1 VNHDKADCIHS
12 DKECSVCGK
21 VGHIWRVCRKREG
34 AQDEKKKEAAPAG
47 DECEPCLAIPWP
59 CMKCS
64 ALSYN
69 QKLQKCEKQ
78 SCGAK
83 RVQAKTDPKPQKEK
97 TLISKGFQ
105 NRLEDAKE
113 VVVIDDG
120 KEDSETVN
128 LQKMLILAKE
138 AGWADVIDDT
148 QKKLDAHLLKKQS
161 HQPSSATAAA
171 TSLSAAATERNR
183 IITQDATWRE
193 QLAKKILWAE
203 AEIERH
209 KEQKELHLKEED
221 DRHVATKKALVE
233 NYDLFASNEEEALL
247 KLKDDAEKQN
257 KLVEEALAVVN
268 EQLKD
273 NFPTE
278 KEKEEP
284 KEPPANTQKVSV
296 VSSDMLTKE
305 VVAQHMAMDRQNLD
319 GMTEEQGLR
328 VMTSMFSL
336 FNSLAEQKERVD
348 QFHVAQDAAFA
359 TGAQLQQQPA
369 LQPQQQSP
377 SGEDGFTTVGKDGKP
392 VKQAAPPPGGGAA
405 AKAPE
410 PMDDEVTSEW
420 ELTDTE
426 DEMTAVNEGRPP
438 VKKKMKDTT
447 RSEQKT
453 IKEKRGARKQQQGTG
468 KVIQ

>member
-1 VNHDKADCIHS
+1 
-12 DKECSVCGK
+12 
-21 VGHIWRVCRKREG
+21 
-34 AQDEKKKEAAPAG
+34 
-47 DECEPCLAIPWP
+47 
-59 CMKCS
+59 MKCS

-69 QKLQKCEKQ
+69 QKLQKCEKP

-97 TLISKGFQ
+97 TLISRGFQ

-113 VVVIDDG
+113 VVAIDDG

-128 LQKMLILAKE
+128 LQKLLMLAKE
-138 AGWADVIDDT
+138 AGWADVVDDT

-161 HQPSSATAAA
+161 QQPSSATVAA

-221 DRHVATKKALVE
+221 ERHDATKKALVE
-233 NYDLFASNEEEALL
+233 NYDLFVSNEEETLL
-247 KLKDDAEKQN
+247 KLKEDAEKQK

-284 KEPPANTQKVSV
+284 KEAPTNTQKVSV

-348 QFHVAQDAAFA
+348 QFHAAQDAAFA
-359 TGAQLQQQPA
+359 TGAQLQQQQSARGVLPQA
-369 LQPQQQSP
+369 QLQQQQPQV
-377 SGEDGFTTVGKDGKP
+377 GEDGFTTVGKDGKP
-392 VKQAAPPPGGGAA
+392 IRS
-405 AKAPE
+405 APE
-410 PMDDEVTSEW
+410 PMDDDVTSDW

-438 VKKKMKDTT
+438 VKKKMKNMTK
-447 RSEQKT
+447 SEKKS

>member
-1 VNHDKADCIHS
+1 MTKPWHPKSHDKSIDTLIALTESLVYGRKGGKKGSKGQGKGTKGTEKGAKGGKGGSRGKGPQADAPVTGIFPPCKHCGRVNHNHADCIHL
-12 DKECSVCGK
+12 DKECSICGK
-21 VGHIWRVCRKREG
+21 VGHIWRVCRRREG
-34 AQDEKKKEAAPAG
+34 AQDEKKEAAPAG

-69 QKLQKCEKQ
+69 QKLQKCEKP

-83 RVQAKTDPKPQKEK
+83 RVQAKSDPKPQKEK

-128 LQKMLILAKE
+128 LQKLLMLAKE
-138 AGWADVIDDT
+138 AGWADVVDDT

-161 HQPSSATAAA
+161 QQPSSATVAA

-221 DRHVATKKALVE
+221 ERHDATKKALVE
-233 NYDLFASNEEEALL
+233 NYDLFVSNEEETLL
-247 KLKDDAEKQN
+247 KLKEDAEKQK

-284 KEPPANTQKVSV
+284 KEPPANTQKVS
-296 VSSDMLTKE
+296 S
-305 VVAQHMAMDRQNLD
+305 
-319 GMTEEQGLR
+319 
-328 VMTSMFSL
+328 
-336 FNSLAEQKERVD
+336 
-348 QFHVAQDAAFA
+348 
-359 TGAQLQQQPA
+359 
-369 LQPQQQSP
+369 
-377 SGEDGFTTVGKDGKP
+377 
-392 VKQAAPPPGGGAA
+392 
-405 AKAPE
+405 
-410 PMDDEVTSEW
+410 
-420 ELTDTE
+420 
-426 DEMTAVNEGRPP
+426 
-438 VKKKMKDTT
+438 
-447 RSEQKT
+447 
-453 IKEKRGARKQQQGTG
+453 
-468 KVIQ
+468 